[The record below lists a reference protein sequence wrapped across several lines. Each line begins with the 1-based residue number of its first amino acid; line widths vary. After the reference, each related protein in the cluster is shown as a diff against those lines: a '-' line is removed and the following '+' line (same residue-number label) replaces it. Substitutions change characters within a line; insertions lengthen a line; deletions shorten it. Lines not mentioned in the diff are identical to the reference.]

1 MTYETVDTQDRRQGL
16 EIIYSSDNY
25 ELLMG
30 YRPDGDFELYETYNN
45 SHLAIEEPDE
55 YREIGWSVW
64 ITITKKEIDSVN
76 KEKSSQHVHP
86 IFDST
91 IDGFKKLIEA
101 KYKDTSF
108 YSAGYPVE
116 RQMQSYSSELDIYET
131 FASRDFEDVLQDSGV
146 GYLKSFS
153 YRYRGL
159 DLTSNLI

>member
-1 MTYETVDTQDRRQGL
+1 MLDINTKL
-16 EIIYSSDNY
+16 EIIWRSDNY
-25 ELLMG
+25 DLLMG
-30 YRPDGDFELYETYNN
+30 YKPDGDFVLYETYNN

-64 ITITKKEIDSVN
+64 ITIPKEEIASVN

-91 IDGFKKLIEA
+91 IDRFKKFIEV

-131 FASRDFEDVLQDSGV
+131 FASRDFEDALQDSGV

-153 YRYRGL
+153 YKYRGL
-159 DLTSNLI
+159 DTLSNLNR